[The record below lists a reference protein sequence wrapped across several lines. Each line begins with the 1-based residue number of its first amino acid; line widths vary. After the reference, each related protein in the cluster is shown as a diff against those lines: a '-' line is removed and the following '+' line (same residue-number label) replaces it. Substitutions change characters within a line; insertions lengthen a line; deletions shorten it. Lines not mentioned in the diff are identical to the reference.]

1 MVKLCLQRGGI
12 PFWRTASLPLTAG
25 QIIPNWRVAGVA
37 LKLAFVR
44 PREWL
49 AAALIP
55 PSVERS
61 PWPEIA
67 EDMEDRSERNRA
79 MTSVNGRRAQGQG
92 GAPDGWR
99 SFAAGTVA
107 PFDIA
112 RAYEAAATEP
122 SRDRKKK
129 GVGRVMD
136 GNQAELRAGQWYLC
150 PTKRGKEVVA
160 RNALEGAGVE
170 VFLPLIYERPEHK
183 PEPLF
188 PHYIF
193 LRLDS
198 PARLRTIRML
208 AGMRDDVIAQR
219 STVEVPE
226 SIVESLKAALE
237 ERTRG
242 VKSELPSE
250 PIREMVDRRIA
261 SLERSVRLL
270 KIIEQHKAAEARA
283 KAPSA

>member
-1 MVKLCLQRGGI
+1 
-12 PFWRTASLPLTAG
+12 
-25 QIIPNWRVAGVA
+25 
-37 LKLAFVR
+37 
-44 PREWL
+44 
-49 AAALIP
+49 
-55 PSVERS
+55 
-61 PWPEIA
+61 
-67 EDMEDRSERNRA
+67 
-79 MTSVNGRRAQGQG
+79 
-92 GAPDGWR
+92 
-99 SFAAGTVA
+99 
-107 PFDIA
+107 
-112 RAYEAAATEP
+112 
-122 SRDRKKK
+122 
-129 GVGRVMD
+129 MD
-136 GNQAELRAGQWYLC
+136 GNQAELRAGRWYLC
-150 PTKRGKEVVA
+150 PTKQGKEVVA
-160 RNALEGAGVE
+160 RSALEGAGVE

-188 PHYIF
+188 PHHIF

-198 PARLRTIRML
+198 PARLRTIRLL

-270 KIIEQHKAAEARA
+270 KIIDQHRAAEARA
-283 KAPSA
+283 KARSA